1 MASSNEESSAA
12 TKDKKSPPPFYIE
25 GILRDTKEKK
35 EPAGLGAEQPVPLLS
50 APTTCMSGAPSGLH
64 VSSLTTPASSFIS
77 RPFPGTYL
85 WLSC

>member
-1 MASSNEESSAA
+1 MASGNEESSAA

-35 EPAGLGAEQPVPLLS
+35 EPIGAEQPVPLLS

-64 VSSLTTPASSFIS
+64 VSSLSTPASSFIS
-77 RPFPGTYL
+77 KPFPGRYL
-85 WLSC
+85 

>member
-1 MASSNEESSAA
+1 MASSNEVSSTAA

-35 EPAGLGAEQPVPLLS
+35 EPVGAEQPVPHLS
-50 APTTCMSGAPSGLH
+50 TSTTCVSGAPLGLH
-64 VSSLTTPASSFIS
+64 VSSLTTPASSFVS

-85 WLSC
+85 